1 MFIRGGSFGRVF
13 MVALALVLAMRISAP
28 PREDRSKVEAASRP
42 PSPFLGKALENFFQK
57 ASDLVLETAG
67 VLDRKVKEQVGDVGD
82 RWSEKAQKV
91 GEKLSSWAS
100 SMSRIFYKSSP
111 LYGLKTLGDK
121 ACDGLLDLV
130 GRSLTWASG
139 GLPGKKDQAPSPG
152 MKPPG
157 GVLPGGEIP
166 VPSGVPG
173 PGRE

>member
-1 MFIRGGSFGRVF
+1 MFFRGGSFGRVF

-28 PREDRSKVEAASRP
+28 TREDRSKVEAASKP
-42 PSPFLGKALENFFQK
+42 PSPFLGKALENFFRK

-67 VLDRKVKEQVGDVGD
+67 VLDRKVKEKVGDVGD
-82 RWSEKAQKV
+82 RWSETAQKV

-100 SMSRIFYKSSP
+100 SMSRVLYKSSP
-111 LYGLKTLGDK
+111 LYGLKSLGDK

-139 GLPGKKDQAPSPG
+139 GLSGKKELVPSTG
-152 MKPPG
+152 EKPPG

-166 VPSGVPG
+166 VPSGG
-173 PGRE
+173 PGSGRE